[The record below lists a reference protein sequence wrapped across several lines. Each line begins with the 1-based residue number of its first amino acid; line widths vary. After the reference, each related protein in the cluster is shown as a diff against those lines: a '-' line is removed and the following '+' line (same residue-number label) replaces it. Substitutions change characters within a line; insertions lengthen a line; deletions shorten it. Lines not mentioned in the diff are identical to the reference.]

1 MKPKKL
7 EEKFQKMN
15 INFEEYKKC
24 IFENIKE
31 SSDEEQS
38 KAFVEASK
46 IEDRVTKI
54 KIRIYR
60 KNSIK

>member
-15 INFEEYKKC
+15 SNFEEYKKC

-31 SSDEEQS
+31 FTDEEQS
-38 KAFVEASK
+38 KAFIEFSK

-54 KIRIYR
+54 KIRIHR
-60 KNSIK
+60 KKSIK

>member
-15 INFEEYKKC
+15 TNFEEYKKC

-31 SSDEEQS
+31 FTDEEQS
-38 KAFVEASK
+38 KAFIEFSK

-54 KIRIYR
+54 KIRIHR
-60 KNSIK
+60 KKSIK